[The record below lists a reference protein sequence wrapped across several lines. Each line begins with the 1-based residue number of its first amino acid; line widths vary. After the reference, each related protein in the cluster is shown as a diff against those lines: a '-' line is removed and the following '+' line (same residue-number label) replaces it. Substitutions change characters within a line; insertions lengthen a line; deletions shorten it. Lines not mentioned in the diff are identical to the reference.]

1 MAGVA
6 RRLIRVR
13 VSGLETVSYVLLC
26 SGRGGGL
33 MGGDNDAGAL
43 VMHLVFT

>member
-13 VSGLETVSYVLLC
+13 VGLETVSSVVLC
-26 SGRGGGL
+26 SSGGEEVE
-33 MGGDNDAGAL
+33 GDDDVGAL
-43 VMHLVFT
+43 VVHLVFT